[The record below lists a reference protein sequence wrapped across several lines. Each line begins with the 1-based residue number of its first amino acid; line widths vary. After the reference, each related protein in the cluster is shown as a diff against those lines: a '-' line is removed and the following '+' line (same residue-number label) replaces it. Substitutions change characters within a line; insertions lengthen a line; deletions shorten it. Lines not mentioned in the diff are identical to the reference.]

1 MSPKAP
7 PAWNLRDS
15 TLRHEGQPEGSKLYV
30 GDPSAKVI
38 SSEDRR
44 LSEAAG
50 DLSRWNLIG
59 TRPGALC
66 GHK

>member
-1 MSPKAP
+1 MSPDAP
-7 PAWNLRDS
+7 PGWNFRDS
-15 TLRHEGQPEGSKLYV
+15 TLHHEEQSEGPKLYV

-38 SSEDRR
+38 PSEDRR

-50 DLSRWNLIG
+50 YLSRRNLIG
-59 TRPGALC
+59 IRPAALC